1 MRYHKLS
8 DEQFREMHKEFS
20 LFLAAQGISKKEWDA
35 IKEESDDQVDHL
47 LNTFSDMVW
56 DKIIGACAYLEFST
70 PDQLYLFHT
79 QEMSATVLVVKIN
92 PQFTDLTTEKGFE
105 TLLKQLHSDKVT
117 LYSASKPYTPS
128 RNEFIYSYLKKGA
141 TLSKGVRYIRLQSYF
156 TNSLK

>member
-79 QEMSATVLVVKIN
+79 QEMSATVLVVKII
-92 PQFTDLTTEKGFE
+92 K
-105 TLLKQLHSDKVT
+105 H
-117 LYSASKPYTPS
+117 ASW
-128 RNEFIYSYLKKGA
+128 N
-141 TLSKGVRYIRLQSYF
+141 
-156 TNSLK
+156 